1 VNLRAFSSDCYPTSD
16 FVRPPPT
23 RSSRDHYKCVYVRVC
38 VFVCV
43 DLRTLEKPT
52 TKHSG
57 TPELLRAAKPH
68 LPPSISNRLPRPVC
82 YIIKNESC
90 SEMRLRVFAAR
101 TLSAVILCHCLDNN
115 APRISN
121 RSLECL
127 VMSGDFA
134 ASQLHVVARTFT
146 NRKQLLASPRKNTM
160 IKRRKALP

>member
-1 VNLRAFSSDCYPTSD
+1 MRVCACM
-16 FVRPPPT
+16 
-23 RSSRDHYKCVYVRVC
+23 CVYVCVC
-38 VFVCV
+38 MRGSTYVG
-43 DLRTLEKPT
+43 RA

-90 SEMRLRVFAAR
+90 SETRLRVFAAR

-134 ASQLHVVARTFT
+134 ASQLHVVARTFA
-146 NRKQLLASPRKNTM
+146 NRKHLLASPRKKHQDKTL
-160 IKRRKALP
+160 RKLALS